1 MRDEH
6 AVHALSVLPFDLR
19 DGKLVQQ
26 YPEDRGHNRGI
37 PCEQIFL
44 LDMAGIA
51 LAGACIMCLYNG
63 ERMESGRTFSKW
75 FFYLFYPAHLTV
87 LALLL
92 SVSL

>member
-1 MRDEH
+1 MLAAAF
-6 AVHALSVLPFDLR
+6 AVPAVLFGVNYNIVPYILYVGFVPSTAVL
-19 DGKLVQQ
+19 
-26 YPEDRGHNRGI
+26 YCI
-37 PCEQIFL
+37 

-51 LAGACIMCLYNG
+51 LGGACIMCLYNG